1 MAEAGLKDILIANE
15 IVGEKKYQRIQ
26 KLAEKG
32 IDIKFGLDSIAQA
45 ELIEKSFEK
54 ASKPAQCVIE
64 IEVGERRSG
73 IVEEEECQKLLDYL
87 KSCPHIHLRGVFSH
101 DGDSYSRFRSRNGD
115 GKECKEITLHSPR
128 KKETIEYG

>member
-1 MAEAGLKDILIANE
+1 MNNYMELDTPALVVDRKGMEENMRRMQDYADRHHVNLRPHTKTHKTPELALKQQEFGCKGIAVAKVGEAEVMAEAGLKDILIANE

-54 ASKPAQCVIE
+54 ASKPA
-64 IEVGERRSG
+64 
-73 IVEEEECQKLLDYL
+73 
-87 KSCPHIHLRGVFSH
+87 
-101 DGDSYSRFRSRNGD
+101 
-115 GKECKEITLHSPR
+115 
-128 KKETIEYG
+128 